1 MLFGKI
7 GFCGDFEDDLVEV
20 FNRKEFVLV
29 FSWEIQ
35 LLPVSCYLQ
44 VAWGRSLNFWRY
56 HLQRPGTILKSQIPR

>member
-7 GFCGDFEDDLVEV
+7 GFCEDFEDDLVEV

-35 LLPVSCYLQ
+35 LLPVSCYLH
-44 VAWGRSLNFWRY
+44 VR
-56 HLQRPGTILKSQIPR
+56 GTGPFA